1 MTDVVDVTHASEA
14 ALRQARIRDSVL
26 AVVRASPGITTE
38 RAAAAATCS
47 IFEVIHAL
55 EYCVGEGQVVEAEV
69 DVLDASTWFPANWC
83 HFCGCTEQHACEGGC
98 SWRINPGTTGE
109 FGLGAGVCSRCA

>member
-1 MTDVVDVTHASEA
+1 MTAAGDVTHASEA
-14 ALRQARIRDSVL
+14 ALRQARIRDQVL

-38 RAAAAATCS
+38 RVSAAACCS

-55 EYCVGEGQVVEAEV
+55 EYWVGEGALEEAE
-69 DVLDASTWFPANWC
+69 LSEASVWFPLTWC
-83 HFCGCTEQHACEGGC
+83 HLCGCTEQHACEGGC